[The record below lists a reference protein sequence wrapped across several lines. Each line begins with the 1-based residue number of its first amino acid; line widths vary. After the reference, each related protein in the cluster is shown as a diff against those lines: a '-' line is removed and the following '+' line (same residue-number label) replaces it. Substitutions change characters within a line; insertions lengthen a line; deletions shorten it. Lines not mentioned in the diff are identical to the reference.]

1 MTSPK
6 RKWKEKPG
14 IPGVSRDPSL
24 KRKMTSPKRKWKE
37 KPGVHSKKLAITIIP
52 ANGDIHLGE
61 SAFFLCKTTG
71 SGEATFQWFKPNGE
85 QVEEEEDEDYRLKP
99 IDESSVGIN
108 ITVSRADQ
116 SGEVRCR
123 AESDSDD
130 ETTEQSIHIRVI
142 QRPTFTSNENLYRE
156 FQEGSDAE
164 MRCSVTGIPMPTIT
178 WIRNGKDVSLL
189 RDARVSVRNGNL
201 QISKV
206 QTSDA
211 GLYSCRASI
220 ESRNEV
226 DQKTFTLSVNVPASA
241 HFKNNSTTAMGGTN
255 STASLI
261 CLVAGHPKP
270 QITWSRAGSPVSAVD
285 GKYAFNTD
293 ASELQVQNVE
303 KADEGN
309 YTCTARNKLR
319 QDVATITL
327 EVLEVQRSVQP
338 KGVGAGGIVGIV
350 MVIFLVVLLAVDV
363 SCYYTNNCGVLM
375 CLAVNFLGK
384 HPHGGKGHILED
396 RKKNE
401 KSARCTVVNVSGI
414 EA

>member
-1 MTSPK
+1 MAPAAMALLAFLIMS
-6 RKWKEKPG
+6 
-14 IPGVSRDPSL
+14 SS
-24 KRKMTSPKRKWKE
+24 
-37 KPGVHSKKLAITIIP
+37 GVHSKKFAVSIIP

-61 SAFFLCKTTG
+61 SAFFLCKTAGT
-71 SGEATFQWFKPNGE
+71 GEATFQWFKPNGE
-85 QVEEEEDEDYRLKP
+85 QVEEDDEDYRLKP

-116 SGEVRCR
+116 SGVVWCR
-123 AESDSDD
+123 AESDGES
-130 ETTEQSIHIRVI
+130 ENAEQSIHIRVI
-142 QRPTFTSNENLYRE
+142 QRPTFTSNENTYRE
-156 FQEGSDAE
+156 IEQGYEAE
-164 MRCSVTGIPMPTIT
+164 IRCSVTGIPMPTIT
-178 WIRNGKDVSLL
+178 WIRNGKDVALFK
-189 RDARVSVRNGNL
+189 DARVSVKNGNL
-201 QISKV
+201 RITKV

-220 ESRNEV
+220 ETRNEV
-226 DQKTFTLSVNVPASA
+226 EQKTFTLSVNVPARA
-241 HFKNNSTTAMGGTN
+241 HFKTNSTTTMGGTN

-270 QITWSRAGSPVSAVD
+270 QITWSRAGKPVSAVD

-293 ASELQVQNVE
+293 ASELLVQNVE

-309 YTCTARNKLR
+309 YTCTARNKLH
-319 QDVATITL
+319 QDVATISL
-327 EVLEVQRSVQP
+327 EVLELQRSVQP

-350 MVIFLVVLLAVDV
+350 MVIFLVVLLVVDV

-401 KSARCTVVNVSGI
+401 KPARCAVVNVSGI